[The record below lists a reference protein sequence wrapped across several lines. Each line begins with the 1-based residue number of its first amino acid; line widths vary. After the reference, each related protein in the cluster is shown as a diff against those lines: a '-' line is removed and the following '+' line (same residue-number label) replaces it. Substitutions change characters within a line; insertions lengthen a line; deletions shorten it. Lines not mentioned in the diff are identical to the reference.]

1 MGINPRKRTRQ
12 PKSTQLTMT
21 HYSLLRRRHCHLHTN
36 QPCTS
41 TTSYDSIDPTLG
53 CGSLMAA
60 CSSVNNVQRPYS
72 PSDEDSKSMWCTN
85 NLLWQPTMMNPSA
98 AICLFIRFICLW
110 SKYGADALLV
120 EGVLAAT
127 QPFFSTHYKQVILQ
141 IINNLVYYFNMW
153 HVSTPY
159 PHYITIKW
167 FRGSVIAGC

>member
-1 MGINPRKRTRQ
+1 MA
-12 PKSTQLTMT
+12 
-21 HYSLLRRRHCHLHTN
+21 HYSLLRRRHCHPHTH

-41 TTSYDSIDPTLG
+41 TTSYDSIDRTLS
-53 CGSLMAA
+53 CGSLLAA

-72 PSDEDSKSMWCTN
+72 PSDDDSESMWCTN
-85 NLLWQPTMMNPSA
+85 NLLWQTAMMHPFFV
-98 AICLFIRFICLW
+98 ICLSIRFIYLW
-110 SKYGADALLV
+110 MKSDDDVLLV
-120 EGVLAAT
+120 EGVLAAI
-127 QPFFSTHYKQVILQ
+127 QPFLSTHYKQVILQ

>member
-41 TTSYDSIDPTLG
+41 ATSYDSIDPTLG

-72 PSDEDSKSMWCTN
+72 PSDDDSKSMWCTN

-98 AICLFIRFICLW
+98 AICLFIRFIYLW
-110 SKYGADALLV
+110 SKSDADALAVV
-120 EGVLAAT
+120 EGVLAAI
-127 QPFFSTHYKQVILQ
+127 QPVFSLYYKQVVLQ
-141 IINNLVYYFNMW
+141 IINNLVNYFNMW
-153 HVSTPY
+153 H
-159 PHYITIKW
+159 
-167 FRGSVIAGC
+167 